1 MVEAAPATV
10 SPVIRRNNITLSGR
24 PDGPVM
30 LFAHG
35 FGCDQDMWRRL
46 LPYFADD
53 YRLVLFDHVGAGRSD
68 AAAYDRAKYGSLD
81 GYAADLLEIC
91 AALDLKDVTVVG
103 HSVSAMISVIAAAR
117 EPSRFSRLI
126 LVAPS
131 PRYTDDPS
139 DGYVGGFSQEDIE
152 SLLDSLDSNYFAWA
166 AALAPMVMGNPD
178 EPELAEDLRGSFCR
192 TNPSIARH
200 FARVT
205 FLSDTRAELGQVRTS
220 SLILQCSDDL
230 LAPPEVGSYLHRQLE
245 RSSLVHLQA
254 TGHCPHVS
262 APEATA
268 GAIRQYL
275 AGGP

>member
-1 MVEAAPATV
+1 MVEAATAGV
-10 SPVIRRNNITLSGR
+10 SSVIRRNNVTVTGNAE
-24 PDGPVM
+24 GPVM

-46 LPYFADD
+46 LPYFTDD
-53 YRLVLFDHVGAGRSD
+53 YRVVLFDHVGAGRSD
-68 AAAYDRAKYGSLD
+68 AAAYNRAKYGTLD

-91 AALDLKDVTVVG
+91 AALELQDVILVG
-103 HSVSAMISVIAAAR
+103 HSVSAMIAVIAAVQ
-117 EPSRFSRLI
+117 EPGLFSRLV

-131 PRYTDDPS
+131 PRYTDDPD
-139 DGYVGGFSQEDIE
+139 DGYVGGFSHADIE
-152 SLLDSLDSNYFAWA
+152 GLLDSLDSNYFAWA
-166 AALAPMVMGNPD
+166 EALAPMVMANP
-178 EPELAEDLRGSFCR
+178 EQPGLAEDLRSSFCR

-205 FLSDTRAELGQVRTS
+205 FLSDTRQVLDEVGTS

-230 LAPPEVGSYLHRQLE
+230 LAPPEVGDYLNRHLGH
-245 RSSLVHLQA
+245 STLVHLQA

-268 GAIRQYL
+268 RAIQQYL
-275 AGGP
+275 AASP

>member
-10 SPVIRRNNITLSGR
+10 SPVIRRNNVTLSGR

-46 LPYFADD
+46 LPHFAEDH
-53 YRLVLFDHVGAGRSD
+53 RLILFDHVGAGRSD
-68 AAAYDRAKYGSLD
+68 ASAYDRTKYGSLD

-91 AALDLKDVTVVG
+91 AALDLRDVTVVG
-103 HSVSAMISVIAAAR
+103 HSVSAMISVLAAVK
-117 EPSRFSRLI
+117 EPGRFAHLI

-131 PRYTDDPS
+131 PRYTNDPS
-139 DGYVGGFSQEDIE
+139 SGYVGGFSREDIE

-205 FLSDTRAELGQVRTS
+205 FLSDTRNELGKVRTS

-230 LAPPEVGSYLHRQLE
+230 LAPPEVGTYLNRQLE
-245 RSSLVHLQA
+245 RSSLVHLKA
-254 TGHCPHVS
+254 AGHCPHVS

-268 GAIRQYL
+268 AAIRQYL
-275 AGGP
+275 AAGP